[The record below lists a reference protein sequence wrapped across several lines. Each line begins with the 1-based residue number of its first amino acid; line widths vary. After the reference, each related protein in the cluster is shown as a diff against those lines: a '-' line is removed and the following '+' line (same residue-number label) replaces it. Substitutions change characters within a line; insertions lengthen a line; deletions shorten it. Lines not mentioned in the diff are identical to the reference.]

1 MDDGLGYNTHTS
13 NPGFPDGYSAY
24 AEAPGATAAGSGMQ
38 VTHGV
43 ITIIA
48 VASLAL
54 VAIGI
59 MFRTPVGASR

>member
-1 MDDGLGYNTHTS
+1 
-13 NPGFPDGYSAY
+13 
-24 AEAPGATAAGSGMQ
+24 MQ